1 MADFDE
7 DVRRMLELRVRQLEA
22 ENAHL
27 REAIDAL
34 QRAAAASKPRKR
46 ATKRRRRTRA

>member
-1 MADFDE
+1 MNDFDE
-7 DVRRMLELRVRQLEA
+7 DVRRMLEMRVRQLEA

-34 QRAAAASKPRKR
+34 QRAAAATKPRKR
-46 ATKRRRRTRA
+46 VRKRRRRLKT